1 MKPCPV
7 PWSSHALEDISHED
21 MSCIL
26 ASILTLKKCELDLL
40 EVFYLM
46 QHILA
51 FMCSYL
57 SKLIPVIIKVDVTVL
72 SLRKIERSH

>member
-1 MKPCPV
+1 MKTCPV
-7 PWSSHALEDISHED
+7 PLSSHVVEDISYED
-21 MSCIL
+21 MSRIL
-26 ASILTLKKCELDLL
+26 ALILTLKKCELDLL
-40 EVFYLM
+40 EVFNLM